1 VHSGSNDGKRL
12 PVPGHELVAPAK
24 ATRANTDEQL
34 LSSWL
39 GSLASDLTRRNFEI
53 TARRFLAELP
63 MGMRKA
69 TIEDVRDTLAK
80 ISVGKS
86 EASTRQYVLRVKSLL
101 GHAQRAGYTLF
112 NAGATIKVR
121 SDAANR
127 GANLARRIIPEV
139 DVKLLLR
146 AAPSRRDRILLEVTY
161 AGGLRVSEVVALAWA
176 DVLARDERAQLSITG
191 KGGKV
196 RQVLLPRW
204 SAARCCRYVTRPAPM
219 TQYSPAACR
228 IRHGEA
234 RCSQGRH
241 QRGRIA
247 ALAAACSRLAR
258 NRPRRHAAGGASHPG
273 PCQRVDHEWLSA
285 RAA

>member
-1 VHSGSNDGKRL
+1 
-12 PVPGHELVAPAK
+12 
-24 ATRANTDEQL
+24 
-34 LSSWL
+34 
-39 GSLASDLTRRNFEI
+39 
-53 TARRFLAELP
+53 

-69 TIEDVRDTLAK
+69 TIEDVRDALAK

-101 GHAQRAGYTLF
+101 GYAQRSGYTLF

-127 GANLARRIIPEV
+127 GANLAKRIIPEV

-146 AAPSRRDRILLEVTY
+146 AAPSWRDCILLEVTY

-176 DVLARDERAQLSITG
+176 DVLARDERVQLSITG

-196 RQVLLPRW
+196 CQVLLPEVVSR
-204 SAARCCRYVTRPAPM
+204 SLLN
-219 TQYSPAACR
+219 
-228 IRHGEA
+228 EA
-234 RCSQGRH
+234 V
-241 QRGRIA
+241 IA
-247 ALAAACSRLAR
+247 ALAAPCARLPCH
-258 NRPRRHAAGGASHPG
+258 RPRRHAAGGASHPA
-273 PCQRVDHEWLSA
+273 PWQRVDHEWLSA